1 MQSYTKMNPRSFHPM
16 HPHCQEGPPPRQSHS
31 RQIRKLDSYAL
42 CVGGGGGDTAMCSVW
57 QLHIFSGQV
66 QAPTVRL
73 YAVILNSLEHKNYPK
88 RLKQRALRETEMGRM
103 QGWMPKHA
111 GFWTRPL
118 GPAHSEV
125 RVGRAAAQG
134 HPAGGRGSFEPSSA
148 SKPSFS
154 SVVRLR
160 NSS

>member
-1 MQSYTKMNPRSFHPM
+1 M
-16 HPHCQEGPPPRQSHS
+16 S
-31 RQIRKLDSYAL
+31 RGTPSQTIPQQTDKEVRFL
-42 CVGGGGGDTAMCSVW
+42 CPVCWAGVGGNTAMCSVW
-57 QLHIFSGQV
+57 QLHMFSGQV

-88 RLKQRALRETEMGRM
+88 RLKQRALRETEMGRT